1 MLTVC
6 QALYCAFCI
15 FISFILTVTLGSK
28 LVDVI
33 IIIDRQE
40 NSQSRC
46 HPTTPSP
53 RTVSH
58 LDCSLSPWFCSL
70 LPDSYSARK
79 KKKKKYIYIYNLSPT
94 LWNPLESYHWWLN
107 KIEFPTRPYLTWPA
121 YCFDFISF
129 PAAQLNMLQCPGLWC
144 SSDSLSLFLH
154 CGICT

>member
-6 QALYCAFCI
+6 QALYSAFCVYI
-15 FISFILTVTLGSK
+15 PFILTVTLGSK
-28 LVDVI
+28 LVDVV
-33 IIIDRQE
+33 IIDRQE
-40 NSQSRC
+40 NEGGTC
-46 HPTTPSP
+46 LTEP
-53 RTVSH
+53 
-58 LDCSLSPWFCSL
+58 LSPHHTEPGDRLSPGLFSVPLVWFFTPWILFCTH
-70 LPDSYSARK
+70 K
-79 KKKKKYIYIYNLSPT
+79 KRLYNLSPT
-94 LWNPLESYHWWLN
+94 LWNPLESYRWWLN